1 VDCFSG
7 GSEPTIA
14 SPVPAATIAIAA
26 RYSILMVMVPPSV
39 PRTNRILPEM
49 VPQRCL
55 TLALERLLVRR
66 PEGILVE
73 PRSIP
78 LRTASSSMRRLGAP
92 ICFPFFPSERRHDQ
106 KSGNESSGQDIRST
120 RPSLAVNYTAHV
132 ADSQRFLL
140 QGPLFSKTSA
150 RADSQKRRSPVPLR
164 IASRARKRKSC
175 GRDGRQRWRFLIRT
189 RLRYA
194 QPH

>member
-1 VDCFSG
+1 MDCFSG

-26 RYSILMVMVPPSV
+26 RYSILMAMVPPSA
-39 PRTNRILPEM
+39 PRTNRTPSEM
-49 VPQRCL
+49 VPERCL
-55 TLALERLLVRR
+55 TLALERLLARR

-78 LRTASSSMRRLGAP
+78 LRAASSSMRRLGAP
-92 ICFPFFPSERRHDQ
+92 ICFPFPSERRHDQ

-132 ADSQRFLL
+132 ADSQ
-140 QGPLFSKTSA
+140 
-150 RADSQKRRSPVPLR
+150 KRRSPVPLR
-164 IASRARKRKSC
+164 IGSRARKRKSC
-175 GRDGRQRWRFLIRT
+175 GRGGRQRWRFLIRT

-194 QPH
+194 QRH